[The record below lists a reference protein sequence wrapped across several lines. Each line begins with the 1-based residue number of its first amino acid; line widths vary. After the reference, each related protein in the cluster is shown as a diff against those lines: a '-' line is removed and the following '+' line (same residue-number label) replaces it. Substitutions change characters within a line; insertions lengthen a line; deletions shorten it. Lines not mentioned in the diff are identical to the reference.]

1 MTSADD
7 AGITFVAPPP
17 GTKFLTEARELGDSQ
32 AQTLGLLPY
41 AAWDEYAAQGRILC
55 ALETATS
62 TSVHSSPPHLLGY
75 AAFRTPRGT
84 IALTHLAVSPAAR
97 RRGVARQLVNEL
109 RRRYPHC
116 RGISARCR
124 RDYAATDVW
133 PRMGFVAQGDRKGRS
148 VDGHLLTDWWLDFGH
163 PDLLTW
169 QGGTETTTPIVIDTN
184 IFLALHGK
192 DDSDQI
198 NQVMAAVADR
208 VQILVT
214 PELRNEL
221 NRNPNDKERQR
232 LIQIAQGYPQLPVSA
247 SSADEKEAV
256 LVERLGHRPS
266 SAQDQSDA
274 RHIAYAIAAGIEVV
288 VTQDRNAKSRLGDA
302 ASDFGV
308 TITNP
313 YELVVRLDEREDQPS
328 YSPQA
333 LKSTGYSLTEAGSD
347 NSDLGDFINTAH
359 GERRSDYEA
368 ACNQLAAHRP
378 QSHRLLL
385 RDPAGRPIGLIGTTS
400 TPGTLTVSLLRIRNC
415 TLQSSVAAQLVGHL
429 RTLASNSGAGA
440 IIVKDDALDSS
451 LYEALLEDGY
461 HAFPGGLI
469 AITIRA
475 AVTSEELRER
485 WSRLISGLPAH
496 QAGALHFVDSVV
508 RQPHTRSIAYQLEH
522 QLRPLR
528 LLDSNL
534 DTWILSIKPAFATD
548 LFGYPPQLFVR
559 QSDLGIQREHVYFR
573 GGKSGESCPGRVLWY
588 ATEPHKEI
596 FAVSSLVEVCDLPPH
611 VAHRRYRRLGV
622 YDLRLLRDTAK
633 ATGTVRALR
642 VTDTEILDAPIPLSL
657 LREMEHKTGR
667 TLQLVSANK
676 IDATWFSSLMG
687 EAFNR
692 G

>member
-1 MTSADD
+1 MYSADD
-7 AGITFVAPPP
+7 VDITFVAALP
-17 GTKFLTEARELGDSQ
+17 GTEVLTQARELGDSQ
-32 AQTLGLLPY
+32 TQTLGLLPY

-55 ALETATS
+55 ALETGTS
-62 TSVHSSPPHLLGY
+62 TSDRGPAPHLLGY
-75 AAFRTPRGT
+75 TAFRTPRGT

-109 RRRYPHC
+109 RRRYPNS

-133 PRMGFVAQGDRKGRS
+133 PRMGFVAQGDRRGRS
-148 VDGHLLTDWWLDFGH
+148 IDGHLLTDWWLDFGQ

-184 IFLALHGK
+184 IFLALHGE
-192 DDSDQI
+192 DGNQI
-198 NQVMAAVADR
+198 AQVMAAVADR

-214 PELRNEL
+214 PELSNEL
-221 NRNPNDKERQR
+221 NRNTNDRERQR
-232 LIQIAQGYPQLPVSA
+232 LIRIAQGYPQLPVSA
-247 SSADEKEAV
+247 ASVDEKVAI

-266 SAQDQSDA
+266 STQDQSDA
-274 RHIAYAIAAGIEVV
+274 RQVAYAIAAGIELV
-288 VTQDRNAKSRLGDA
+288 VTQDRNAKSRLGSA
-302 ASDFGV
+302 ARDLGV

-347 NSDLGDFINTAH
+347 NSDLRDFINTAH
-359 GERRSDYEA
+359 GERRSDFETV
-368 ACNQLAAHRP
+368 CNQLAAHRP

-385 RDPAGRPIGLIGTTS
+385 RDPLGQPIGLIGTTS
-400 TPGTLTVSLLRIRNC
+400 TADALTVSLLRIRTC
-415 TLQSSVAAQLVGHL
+415 ALQSSVAAQLVGHL
-429 RTLASNSGAGA
+429 RTLASSSAAEA
-440 IIVKDDALDSS
+440 IIVEDDALDSS
-451 LYEALLEDGY
+451 LYEALREDGY
-461 HAFPGGLI
+461 HPYPGGLI

-475 AVTSEELRER
+475 ALISEELRER
-485 WSRLISGLPAH
+485 WPQVVSSLPAH
-496 QAGALHFVDSVV
+496 QRRALDSMSAIV
-508 RQPHTRSIAYQLEH
+508 RQAHTALIAYQLEH

-528 LLDSNL
+528 LLDS
-534 DTWILSIKPAFATD
+534 DIGTWILSIKPAFATD

-573 GGKSGESCPGRVLWY
+573 GGKSGETYPGRVLWY
-588 ATEPHKEI
+588 ATDPHKEI
-596 FAVSSLVEVCDLPPH
+596 FAVSSLVEVRDLPPH

-633 ATGTVRALR
+633 TTGTVRALR
-642 VTDTEILDAPIPLSL
+642 VTDTEILDRPIPLAR
-657 LREMEHKTGR
+657 LREMEDKTGR

-676 IDATWFSSLMG
+676 IDATWFRGLMG